1 MGEEFDACFV
11 VHFFIPPR
19 RAFFCSLE
27 KRLIQHTVIA
37 DKNPPINILSLPPD
51 CPLVER
57 TLYIIQFHTVFK
69 PELQSCPALS
79 EECDPMFTG
88 IVEEVGRVAAV
99 RAKPQA
105 MELTISC
112 SLVLEDVKRGDSI
125 SINGVCLTVSTFT
138 KDTFT
143 VDVIPETVKS
153 STMASLKSGSHVN
166 LERAM
171 PANGRFGG
179 HFVSGHIDGVGVVR
193 SVKKEANAVTKTIEV
208 ESRLMKYMMLKGSV
222 AVDGTS
228 LTIFALGPDT
238 ITISLIPTTQ
248 EDSLVGAK
256 GIGDKVNIECDML
269 AKYTERIQTAEPKMT
284 RSWLA
289 ENGF

>member
-1 MGEEFDACFV
+1 
-11 VHFFIPPR
+11 
-19 RAFFCSLE
+19 
-27 KRLIQHTVIA
+27 
-37 DKNPPINILSLPPD
+37 
-51 CPLVER
+51 
-57 TLYIIQFHTVFK
+57 
-69 PELQSCPALS
+69 
-79 EECDPMFTG
+79 MFTG
-88 IVEEVGRVAAV
+88 IVEEIGRVSAV

-112 SLVLEDVKRGDSI
+112 SLILEDVKRGDSI

-138 KDTFT
+138 NDTFT

-153 STMASLKSGSHVN
+153 STMSGLKSGARVN

-179 HFVSGHIDGVGVVR
+179 HFVSGHIDGVGVIR

-208 ESRLMKYMMLKGSV
+208 EPRLMKYMMQKGSI

-228 LTIFALGPDT
+228 LTIFALGHNSV
-238 ITISLIPTTQ
+238 TISLIPTTQ
-248 EDSLVGAK
+248 EDSLIGAK

-269 AKYTERIQTAEPKMT
+269 AKYTERIQTAEPKMS

>member
-1 MGEEFDACFV
+1 
-11 VHFFIPPR
+11 
-19 RAFFCSLE
+19 
-27 KRLIQHTVIA
+27 
-37 DKNPPINILSLPPD
+37 
-51 CPLVER
+51 
-57 TLYIIQFHTVFK
+57 
-69 PELQSCPALS
+69 
-79 EECDPMFTG
+79 MFTG
-88 IVEEVGRVAAV
+88 IVEEVGRVSAV

-112 SLVLEDVKRGDSI
+112 SLILEDVKRGDSI

-138 KDTFT
+138 KDSFT

-153 STMASLKSGSHVN
+153 STMASLKSGSRVN

-171 PANGRFGG
+171 PANRRFGG
-179 HFVSGHIDGVGVVR
+179 HFVSGHIDGVGVIR
-193 SVKKEANAVTKTIEV
+193 SVKKEANAVTKAIEV
-208 ESRLMKYMMLKGSV
+208 DPRLMKYMMLKGSV
-222 AVDGTS
+222 AIDGTS
-228 LTIFALGPDT
+228 LTIFALGTNT

-248 EDSLVGAK
+248 EDSLLGAK

-269 AKYTERIQTAEPKMT
+269 AKYTERIQTAEPAMT

>member
-1 MGEEFDACFV
+1 
-11 VHFFIPPR
+11 
-19 RAFFCSLE
+19 
-27 KRLIQHTVIA
+27 
-37 DKNPPINILSLPPD
+37 
-51 CPLVER
+51 
-57 TLYIIQFHTVFK
+57 
-69 PELQSCPALS
+69 
-79 EECDPMFTG
+79 MFTG
-88 IVEEVGRVAAV
+88 IVEEIGRVSAV

-112 SLVLEDVKRGDSI
+112 SLILEDVKRGDSI

-138 KDTFT
+138 NDTFT

-153 STMASLKSGSHVN
+153 STMSGLKSGARVN

-179 HFVSGHIDGVGVVR
+179 HFVSGHIDGVGVIR
-193 SVKKEANAVTKTIEV
+193 SVKKEANAVTKAIEV
-208 ESRLMKYMMLKGSV
+208 EPRLMKYMMQKGSI

-228 LTIFALGPDT
+228 LTIFALGHNT
-238 ITISLIPTTQ
+238 VTISLIPTTQ
-248 EDSLVGAK
+248 EDSLIGAK

-269 AKYTERIQTAEPKMT
+269 AKYTERIQTAEPKMS